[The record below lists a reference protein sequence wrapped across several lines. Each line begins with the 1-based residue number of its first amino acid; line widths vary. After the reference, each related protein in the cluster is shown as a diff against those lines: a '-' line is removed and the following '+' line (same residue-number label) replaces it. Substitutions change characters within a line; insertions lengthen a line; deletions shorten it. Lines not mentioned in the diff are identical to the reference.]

1 MEQLLKQA
9 ELFDGLTSEQLRQLT
24 NVGRRVTL
32 RAGEYLFL
40 LGEDAV
46 DFSIVTR
53 GNVDLCF
60 PMPLGGEVKDILLES
75 LSEGKALGWSA
86 LVKPYRFTLSA
97 RATEVSEVVSFPR
110 MALIELFEHEPRLG
124 YTFFMR
130 ISELVGIRLET
141 FQALWV
147 RELQRTL
154 ENEAQRQADIRA
166 TRGQELP

>member
-9 ELFDGLTSEQLRQLT
+9 ELFEGLTSEQLRQLT
-24 NVGRRVTL
+24 NVGRRRTL

-60 PMPLGGEVKDILLES
+60 PMPLGGEVKDISLES
-75 LSEGKALGWSA
+75 LGAGKAFGWSA

-97 RATEVSEVVSFPR
+97 RATEVSEVVSFAR
-110 MALIELFEHEPRLG
+110 MALIDLFETDVGIG
-124 YTFFMR
+124 YAFFTKV
-130 ISELVGIRLET
+130 SELVGIRLLT

-147 RELQRTL
+147 RELQRAL
-154 ENEAQRQADIRA
+154 DSEAQRQAGA
-166 TRGQELP
+166 AQPPPA

>member
-9 ELFDGLTSEQLRQLT
+9 ELFEGLTSEEFRQLT
-24 NVGRRVTL
+24 DIGRRRTL
-32 RAGEYLFL
+32 RAGDYLFL

-46 DFSIVTR
+46 DFSVVTR

-60 PMPLGGEVKDILLES
+60 PMPLGGEVKDISIES
-75 LSEGKALGWSA
+75 LGEGKALGWSA

-97 RATEVSEVVSFPR
+97 RATQVSEVVSFAR
-110 MALIELFEHEPRLG
+110 MALIDLFEHEPRLG

-141 FQALWV
+141 FQALWA
-147 RELQRTL
+147 RELRRL
-154 ENEAQRQADIRA
+154 AERPVGEP
-166 TRGQELP
+166 RGVQTSRGGQ

>member
-1 MEQLLKQA
+1 MEQLLKGT
-9 ELFDGLTSEQLRQLT
+9 ELFEGLNREKLRRLT
-24 NVGRRVTL
+24 DIGRHRTL

-46 DFSIVTR
+46 DFYVVTK

-60 PMPLGGEVKDILLES
+60 PMPLGGEVKDISVES
-75 LSEGKALGWSA
+75 VGDGKALGWSA

-97 RATEVSEVVSFPR
+97 RATEASEVVSFSR
-110 MALIELFEHEPRLG
+110 RALIELFEHEPRIG
-124 YTFFMR
+124 HTFFMR

-147 RELQRTL
+147 RELRRLAERPPKTPCGA
-154 ENEAQRQADIRA
+154 EAS
-166 TRGQELP
+166 RGGL

>member
-1 MEQLLKQA
+1 MDRLLEQT
-9 ELFDGLTSEQLRQLT
+9 ELFDGLTSDEFRQLT
-24 NVGRRVTL
+24 GIGRRRTL

-46 DFSIVTR
+46 DFSVVTK

-60 PMPLGGEVKDILLES
+60 PMPLGGEVKDISIES
-75 LSEGKALGWSA
+75 LGEGKPLGWSA

-97 RATEVSEVVSFPR
+97 RATQVSEVVSFAR

-124 YTFFMR
+124 HTFFMR

-147 RELQRTL
+147 RELRRLAERPTKD
-154 ENEAQRQADIRA
+154 AAGVRA
-166 TRGQELP
+166 LRGGQ

>member
-1 MEQLLKQA
+1 MEQVLKRT
-9 ELFDGLTSEQLRQLT
+9 ELFDGLTSEQLRQLM
-24 NVGRRVTL
+24 NVGQRVTL
-32 RAGEYLFL
+32 RAGDYLFL

-60 PMPLGGEVKDILLES
+60 PMPVGGEVKDIVLES
-75 LSEGKALGWSA
+75 LGEGKALGWSA

-97 RATEVSEVVSFPR
+97 RATEISEVASFPR
-110 MALIELFEHEPRLG
+110 MALVELFEREPRLG

-147 RELQRTL
+147 RELRRAL
-154 ENEAQRQADIRA
+154 ESEARRQADIRT
-166 TRGQELP
+166 TRGQEAP

>member
-9 ELFDGLTSEQLRQLT
+9 ELFEGLSSEQLRQLT
-24 NVGRRVTL
+24 SVGRRRTL
-32 RAGEYLFL
+32 RGGEYLFL

-60 PMPLGGEVKDILLES
+60 PMPLGGEVKDISLES
-75 LSEGKALGWSA
+75 LGEGRALGWSA
-86 LVKPYRFTLSA
+86 LVKPYRFTLTA
-97 RATEVSEVVSFPR
+97 RATEVSDVVSFAR

-130 ISELVGIRLET
+130 ISELVGTRLET
-141 FQALWV
+141 FQALWA
-147 RELQRTL
+147 RELRRL
-154 ENEAQRQADIRA
+154 VERPANEAGGVHAV
-166 TRGQELP
+166 RGGQ